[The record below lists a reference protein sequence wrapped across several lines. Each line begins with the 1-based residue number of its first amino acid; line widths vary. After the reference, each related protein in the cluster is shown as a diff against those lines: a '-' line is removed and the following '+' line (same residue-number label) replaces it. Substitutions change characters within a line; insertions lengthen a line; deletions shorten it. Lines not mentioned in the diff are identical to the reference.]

1 MRCKI
6 NILKPTVFLYTC
18 SRQSEDEVKKTI
30 SLLLINL
37 RKEAQSVYI
46 ENYKILLKEIKE
58 DLNEWK
64 DMPCLLTK
72 RLNIV
77 RMAILYQ

>member
-1 MRCKI
+1 M
-6 NILKPTVFLYTC
+6 FLYIC
-18 SRQSEDEVKKTI
+18 NRQSEDEVKKKI

-37 RKEAQSVYI
+37 RKEAQSVYA
-46 ENYKILLKEIKE
+46 ENYKILLKEIK
-58 DLNEWK
+58 DLNKWK

-77 RMAILYQ
+77 RMAILHQ

>member
-1 MRCKI
+1 M
-6 NILKPTVFLYTC
+6 FLYTC
-18 SRQSEDEVKKTI
+18 NRQSEDEVKKTI

-37 RKEAQSVYI
+37 RKEAQSVYT
-46 ENYKILLKEIKE
+46 ENYKILLKEIK
-58 DLNEWK
+58 DLNKWK